1 VGAIV
6 AYAVG
11 ALQLAL
17 ALVIAR
23 RMGTLRPR
31 LPWLAALT
39 AYFALRGVTR
49 IVETSTGDLV
59 EPLAVPVDVLL
70 VGALA
75 LLIVGFD
82 RSVRGLLLAEDA
94 ARYRQTEYERALADY
109 RRLARHRLA
118 NPLTA
123 IRGGIAALRS
133 LPDLT
138 ERERAEL
145 LDMVEREAARLEAIT
160 LEPVARSPEER
171 RLLPRPRA
179 DAARQ
184 LAES

>member
-1 VGAIV
+1 MGAIV

-17 ALVIAR
+17 ALVIALR
-23 RMGTLRPR
+23 LGTLRPR

-39 AYFALRGVTR
+39 AYFALRGITR
-49 IVETSTGDLV
+49 IAETSTGDLV

-75 LLIVGFD
+75 LLIVGID

-94 ARYRQTEYERALADY
+94 ARFRQIEYERALTDY

-123 IRGGIAALRS
+123 IRGGIAALR
-133 LPDLT
+133 LPQLS

-145 LDMVEREAARLEAIT
+145 LDMVEREAARLESVT

-171 RLLPRPRA
+171 RLRPRPE
-179 DAARQ
+179 ARR
-184 LAES
+184 LAEG